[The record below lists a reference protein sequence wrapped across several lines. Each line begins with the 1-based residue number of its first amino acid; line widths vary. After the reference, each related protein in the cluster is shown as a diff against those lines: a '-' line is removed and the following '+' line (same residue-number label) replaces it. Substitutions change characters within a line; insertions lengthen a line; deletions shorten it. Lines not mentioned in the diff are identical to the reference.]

1 MKKNCRNKSIIGLLI
16 VVVFVSFSFQSKF
29 FEVAKQ
35 IEIYTT
41 LFKELNMYY
50 VNEINPAEL
59 TNRALKNTLKDLD
72 PYTNYFNEQ
81 DVEAARIRRE
91 GEYGGIG
98 ASINYANKNPLIVSV
113 YKGYA
118 ADKAGLKSGD
128 VIIKIDNQTL
138 NELEREDSSSLLLG
152 IPESPISIEVLRNGK
167 NLKFDLKREKIEINP
182 VPFYKK
188 IDNETGYIVLTR
200 FNEKAASEI
209 KKAFESL
216 KEEGIKSLILDLRS
230 NPGGLL
236 GEAVNISNFFL
247 PKGKVITTTKAKV
260 KKWSN
265 TYLSRNN
272 PLDLEIPMVV
282 LINGTSASASEI
294 VTGALQDYDRAVV
307 MGKRSF
313 GKGLVQ
319 RYRTLS
325 YGTQLKVTISKYY
338 TPSGRCIQE
347 LDYANRDLKTSKV
360 PKFSDSGVN
369 QFTTQ
374 NGRKVFDGGG
384 IIPDI
389 TTENETLT
397 VETKKLLESRALF
410 NYVLDFSNK
419 NNTIASPK
427 EFRFTDGNFK
437 QFQTFLKTDN
447 TFLTPAETSFNSAYK
462 QLDNSQNKKVR
473 KEYVRI
479 MNTLK
484 AEKINSLT
492 QNKEF
497 IKNALKDI
505 ILDHYYYQEGVYQSK
520 ASSDKTILEAVKL
533 LKNTTKYNQI
543 LAGTK

>member
-1 MKKNCRNKSIIGLLI
+1 MKKNIKNKTIVALLI
-16 VVVFVSFSFQSKF
+16 AIVFVSFSFQSKF

-50 VNEINPAEL
+50 VNEINPAEI
-59 TNRALKNTLKDLD
+59 TTRALKNTLKDLD

-81 DVEAARIRRE
+81 DVEAAKIRRE

-98 ASINYANKNPLIVSV
+98 ASINYSNKNPMIVSV

-128 VIIKIDNQTL
+128 LIVKIDNQVL
-138 NELEREDSSSLLLG
+138 EELEKEDSSSLLLG
-152 IPESPISIEVLRNGK
+152 TPESPISIEVLRNGK
-167 NLKFDLKREKIEINP
+167 KLQFNLKREKIEVNP

-188 IDNETGYIVLTR
+188 IDSETGYIVLTR
-200 FNEKAASEI
+200 FSEKASSEV

-216 KEEGIKSLILDLRS
+216 KEEGIKSVILDLRS

-260 KKWSN
+260 KKWSD

-282 LINGTSASASEI
+282 LINGSSASASEI

-319 RYRTLS
+319 RYRELS

-347 LDYANRDLKTSKV
+347 LDYANRDLKTGKV
-360 PKFSDSGVN
+360 PKFSDAGIN
-369 QFTTQ
+369 EFTTQ

-389 TTENETLT
+389 VTENETLS
-397 VETKKLLESRALF
+397 EDTKTLLASRALF
-410 NYVLDFSNK
+410 DFAIDFRNK
-419 NNTIASPK
+419 NSIINSAK
-427 EFRFTDGNFK
+427 EFRFTEVNFK
-437 QFQTFLKTDN
+437 QFQRFLRTDT
-447 TFLTPAETSFNSAYK
+447 TFLTKEEASFKKAYELLNS
-462 QLDNSQNKKVR
+462 SQNKKIK
-473 KEYVRI
+473 KEYFQI
-479 MNTLK
+479 LNTLK
-484 AEKINSLT
+484 TEKINALEN
-492 QNKEF
+492 NKEF
-497 IKNALKDI
+497 IKNEIKDI
-505 ILDHYYYQEGVYQSK
+505 ILDQYYYEEGVYQNK
-520 ASSDKTILEAVKL
+520 IASDNTVLEAVKL

-543 LAGTK
+543 LSGKK

>member
-1 MKKNCRNKSIIGLLI
+1 MKKNIKNKTIVALLI
-16 VVVFVSFSFQSKF
+16 AIVFVSFSFQSKF

-50 VNEINPAEL
+50 VNEINPAEI
-59 TNRALKNTLKDLD
+59 TTRALKNTLKDLD

-81 DVEAARIRRE
+81 DVEAAKIRRE

-98 ASINYANKNPLIVSV
+98 ASINYSNKNPMIVSV

-128 VIIKIDNQTL
+128 LIVKIDNQVL
-138 NELEREDSSSLLLG
+138 EELEKEDSSSLLLG
-152 IPESPISIEVLRNGK
+152 TPESPISIEVLRNGK
-167 NLKFDLKREKIEINP
+167 KLQFNLKREKIEVNP

-188 IDNETGYIVLTR
+188 IDSETGYIVLTR
-200 FNEKAASEI
+200 FSEKASSEV

-216 KEEGIKSLILDLRS
+216 KEEGIKSVILDLRS

-260 KKWSN
+260 KKWSD

-282 LINGTSASASEI
+282 LINGSSASASEI

-319 RYRTLS
+319 RYRELS

-347 LDYANRDLKTSKV
+347 LDYANRDLKTGKV
-360 PKFSDSGVN
+360 PKFSEAGIN
-369 QFTTQ
+369 EFRTQ

-389 TTENETLT
+389 VTENETLS
-397 VETKKLLESRALF
+397 EDTKTLLASRALF
-410 NYVLDFSNK
+410 DFAIDFRNK
-419 NNTIASPK
+419 NSIINSAK
-427 EFRFTDGNFK
+427 EFRFTEVNFK
-437 QFQTFLKTDN
+437 QFQRFLRTDT
-447 TFLTPAETSFNSAYK
+447 TFLTKEEASFKKAYE
-462 QLDNSQNKKVR
+462 LLNASQNKKIK
-473 KEYVRI
+473 KEYTQI
-479 MNTLK
+479 LNTLK
-484 AEKINSLT
+484 TEKINALEN
-492 QNKEF
+492 NKEF
-497 IKNALKDI
+497 IKNEIKDI
-505 ILDHYYYQEGVYQSK
+505 ILDQYYYEEGVYQNK
-520 ASSDKTILEAVKL
+520 IASDNTVLEAVKL

-543 LAGTK
+543 LSGKK